1 MLLRTVTV
9 TPLAVSETGRSDDHT
24 QNCRK
29 SKRSHL
35 RSTATLAPLWLPV
48 KPTMNA
54 DVLLLA
60 LGVRLKLNM
69 THSEE
74 LTEIFLLSRIRA
86 SVLSRLSPLVPGTV
100 VVVVLSR
107 LYMVADIYIVDSVHA
122 AMHGDSALSGIHS
135 EILHGSRLAGAT
147 LTSQLQ
153 QGSLRNPKLPLRS
166 TSKHLGRH
174 RAHQVHIEPSLE
186 LLGDRGHSGLGGSL
200 FVCSPPTL
208 GASHAAISLQPGK
221 TARENSVANK

>member
-1 MLLRTVTV
+1 MAFQLALFDLLLFTKCRYSVQLADSPSRLSAGVSLATGPTPLVQGMLLRTVTV

-60 LGVRLKLNM
+60 LGVTLKLNM

-166 TSKHLGRH
+166 TS
-174 RAHQVHIEPSLE
+174 
-186 LLGDRGHSGLGGSL
+186 
-200 FVCSPPTL
+200 TM
-208 GASHAAISLQPGK
+208 
-221 TARENSVANK
+221 